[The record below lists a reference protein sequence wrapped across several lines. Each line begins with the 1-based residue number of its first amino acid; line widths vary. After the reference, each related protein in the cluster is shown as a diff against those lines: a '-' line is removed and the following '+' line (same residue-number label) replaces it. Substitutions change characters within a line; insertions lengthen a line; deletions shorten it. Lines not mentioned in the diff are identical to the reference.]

1 MNYNGFSGSNKP
13 IVVLF
18 GPTCIGKT
26 AILVRLINYLHDN
39 KGYFYSID
47 LFFHEYYYKNVP
59 IYEIENRFANLFERP
74 VSEIG
79 GPTIMSMCNIHS
91 RENEIICRFLDSPGE
106 CLCPLNNNHNI
117 HNNVPYEFLSDLIG
131 SNNKKIWIFLLDP
144 CFTEDL
150 VGKKLA
156 YIARIKQISQTIGSN
171 DNVIFLVNK
180 YDTVN
185 VKYIEQEGLKGY
197 INCLYDG
204 ILDMAPFTVMTK
216 KWYWPFPRKKEHF
229 KIAPFCAFEKQIRHR
244 IDGTVSVDY
253 TLSDNSYPEQ
263 LWSIINKAIM
273 NKF

>member
-26 AILVRLINYLHDN
+26 VILVRLINYLHVN

-59 IYEIENRFANLFERP
+59 IYEIENRFANLFKRP
-74 VSEIG
+74 VSEIEG
-79 GPTIMSMCNIHS
+79 STIMSMCNIHS

-131 SNNKKIWIFLLDP
+131 SNNKKIWIFLLPLD
-144 CFTEDL
+144 FSQEYIIAKDS
-150 VGKKLA
+150 
-156 YIARIKQISQTIGSN
+156 YIASIKQIASFISPN
-171 DNVIFLVNK
+171 DNVIFLINK
-180 YDTVN
+180 FDLAKT
-185 VKYIEQEGLKGY
+185 KYESMIESEGLRGCT
-197 INCLYDG
+197 NLLNDG

-216 KWYWPFPRKKEHF
+216 KGIGHSQRKKNISKLPHLVPLK
-229 KIAPFCAFEKQIRHR
+229 KIVE
-244 IDGTVSVDY
+244 
-253 TLSDNSYPEQ
+253 
-263 LWSIINKAIM
+263 M
-273 NKF
+273 